1 MPRLLLIFLLS
12 TSLLACQSSPPE
24 PAPSPAAKEPPP
36 PDPAPRPAGPITQ
49 EPILHLADLRR
60 PAPPALR
67 ASSWTWQGPGK
78 LTAPILMYHDFS
90 PEDYDQRYTLPTAE
104 FEAQMEW
111 LAENGY
117 TTIPISLL
125 VEALRFGAELPPR
138 PVVITFDDGWRSVY
152 TEAFP
157 VMQRYGFTGVAY
169 LVTDTLGA
177 SKILDTEQLAEMIA
191 AGWEIGSHTRTH
203 LALPHHHESA
213 QAEIRQSRFI
223 LEDLLGVPV
232 LTFAY
237 PYGRS
242 DEFTAN
248 KVFDSGYLAAVGLG
262 DHCRQSKRNLYYMPR
277 IEVRGTMS
285 LEEFAAFMPWPE
297 GPHQ

>member
-1 MPRLLLIFLLS
+1 M
-12 TSLLACQSSPPE
+12 
-24 PAPSPAAKEPPP
+24 
-36 PDPAPRPAGPITQ
+36 
-49 EPILHLADLRR
+49 ADLRR
-60 PAPPALR
+60 PAPPTQQAN
-67 ASSWTWQGPGK
+67 AWIWQGPGK

-90 PEDYDQRYTLPTAE
+90 VEDYDQRYTLPIAE

-138 PVVITFDDGWRSVY
+138 PVVITFDDGWKSVY

-157 VMQRYGFTGVAY
+157 IMQHYGFTGVTY
-169 LVTDTLGA
+169 LVSGTLGA
-177 SKILDTEQLAEMIA
+177 PKVLNSEQLAEMIA
-191 AGWEIGSHTRTH
+191 AGWEIGSHSHTH

-213 QAEIRQSRFI
+213 QAEIRQSRFA
-223 LEDLLGVPV
+223 LEDFLGLPV

-262 DHCRQSKRNLYYMPR
+262 DHCRQSKRNLYYLPR

-285 LEEFAAFMPWPE
+285 LEEFVAFMPWPE
-297 GPHQ
+297 GSPQ